1 MGLQKKEIIKNYLLD
16 DRLSVD
22 EKKERF
28 EIAWDIYTYFDEIRK
43 EIALSR
49 VFLPLK
55 KKVESVTPSS
65 FVISNFDFGS
75 IYYLVARKRKAVC
88 K

>member
-1 MGLQKKEIIKNYLLD
+1 MELQEKEIIKNYLLD
-16 DRLSVD
+16 
-22 EKKERF
+22 EKIPVEERKERF
-28 EIAWDIYTYFDEIRK
+28 KIAWDIYTYFDEIRK